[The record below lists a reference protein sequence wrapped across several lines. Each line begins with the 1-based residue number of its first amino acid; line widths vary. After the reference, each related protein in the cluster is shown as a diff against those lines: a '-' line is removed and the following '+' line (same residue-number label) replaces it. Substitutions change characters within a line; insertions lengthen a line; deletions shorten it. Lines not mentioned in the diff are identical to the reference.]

1 MAAMVEDK
9 KKRTQHTRSVFLMIL
24 CVCVCVCVFKTQL
37 WCGFLL
43 FLFFW
48 VLRSFWFL
56 FSSLRRP
63 NMATRHATENPREVQ
78 SLPFSFSLF
87 HFFFSGVRFS
97 FVSLSLSLAFP
108 RPGPRNF
115 IFQRYRFSLSLSLS
129 STKKKK
135 RKIPS
140 DIPNDPQ
147 LFFVSLFFLF
157 SDVVVVDLV
166 DDSSENDASLRL
178 ESKSW
183 A

>member
-129 STKKKK
+129 STKKK
-135 RKIPS
+135 RGRFPPTFQTILS
-140 DIPNDPQ
+140 CFLF
-147 LFFVSLFFLF
+147 LFFFYSATWLLLIW
-157 SDVVVVDLV
+157 STILPRMM
-166 DDSSENDASLRL
+166 RL
-178 ESKSW
+178 
-183 A
+183 

>member
-43 FLFFW
+43 FLFFLGFAL
-48 VLRSFWFL
+48 VLVLVLLSAPPQYGNAARNRKSAGSPKSAIFLLSFSFL
-56 FSSLRRP
+56 FFWCP
-63 NMATRHATENPREVQ
+63 
-78 SLPFSFSLF
+78 
-87 HFFFSGVRFS
+87 FFFCF
-97 FVSLSLSLAFP
+97 SLSLAGLSEARPEEFYFP
-108 RPGPRNF
+108 TLSF
-115 IFQRYRFSLSLSLS
+115 FSLSLSLFY
-129 STKKKK
+129 KKKK